1 MKFLPAVEVTEIATT
16 LVALPIGSRL
26 LVRSRTDWRLAAI
39 SKIGEQQI
47 VLTVSSPSG
56 RNYRLRR
63 DLASEV
69 FMEGPLPILVGEEP
83 DDWRENF
90 CRYDCRW

>member
-1 MKFLPAVEVTEIATT
+1 MDLASKTT
-16 LVALPIGSRL
+16 LAALPVGSRL
-26 LVRSRTDWRLAAI
+26 LIRSRRDWRFAAV
-39 SKIGEQQI
+39 SRIGAERI

-56 RNYRLRR
+56 RNYRLHREI
-63 DLASEV
+63 SCEI
-69 FMEGPLPILVGEEP
+69 FMEGIVPIIAGDEP

>member
-1 MKFLPAVEVTEIATT
+1 MEVRLTLMSLPV
-16 LVALPIGSRL
+16 GSRL
-26 LVRSRTDWRLAAI
+26 LVRSRKDWRFATVSRVADE
-39 SKIGEQQI
+39 KI

-56 RNYRLRR
+56 RNYRLRPE
-63 DLASEV
+63 ASREI
-69 FMEGPLPILVGEEP
+69 FMEGLIPILAGEEP